1 MVVGFAMI
9 IPDDWFLLGKVERK
23 ELLRCKF
30 LCRQYK
36 VAFEIK
42 ATDGSKS
49 EVWIEDPEAVYA
61 IREEMWDHKWATHKD
76 WLEQNKEYEM
86 FDPIDIM
93 ESAMETSANSYIQTQ
108 RPVPV
113 GFPKPYRRRK

>member
-1 MVVGFAMI
+1 MI

-42 ATDGSKS
+42 ATDESKS

-61 IREEMWDHKWATHKD
+61 IREALWGHKWSTHKD
-76 WLEQNKEYEM
+76 WLAKNQEYID
-86 FDPIDIM
+86 FDPIDMM
-93 ESAMETSANSYIQTQ
+93 EDALQRSTNTYIQPQ

-113 GFPKPYRRRK
+113 GLPKPYRRRK